1 VKRRYG
7 PGRERDLVTIAAAVV
22 GSAAA
27 AQVIPVYTHGHGGK
41 LCAHKHEIPAL
52 AGSETYYGVTLSDV
66 GDDGDVVILGHGHD
80 PMRLIAALN
89 RHAREYW
96 GFVNLLDD
104 KSMTVA
110 DLAGDF
116 SETWAYLTADN
127 TDEYGWYME
136 WNVNP
141 LMPNGSF
148 PVTMWR
154 P

>member
-1 VKRRYG
+1 MKPQYR
-7 PGRERDLVTIAAAVV
+7 RDLVTIAAAVV
-22 GSAAA
+22 GSADA
-27 AQVIPVYTHGHGGK
+27 AQVVPVYTHDHRGT
-41 LCAHKHEIPAL
+41 LCAHKHEIPEL
-52 AGSETYYGVTLSDV
+52 AGSETYFGVTLSDV
-66 GDDGDVVILGHGHD
+66 GEDGEVVILGHGHD

-104 KSMTVA
+104 VSMTVA

-116 SETWAYLTADN
+116 LETWACLIADN
-127 TDEYGWYME
+127 SDEYGWYMA
-136 WNVNP
+136 WNVDP

-154 P
+154 A